1 MKTRKLFTQIF
12 STYLALIIIIIV
24 FFAGYEQKVLSDFYA
39 GEIRRDLAAR
49 ARLVCEHIRDSYQGP
64 AGKLD
69 SLVHTLSQE
78 GNVRITIIRK
88 NGRVMADSHK
98 DKTKMDNHAD
108 RPEIKIAF
116 GDSVGHSTRYSYTL
130 KKQLVYLAV
139 PLKINYKILAAVR
152 VAFPLS
158 AYEASIDSLQ
168 KRVLIGGL
176 FVLLL
181 GALFSYFISRRISTP
196 LEEIKQGTQRFA
208 AGQFEPPLPEI
219 GSSEITAL
227 AATLNQMAREINTR
241 MQTISLQRSEQEAMF
256 ASMKE
261 GVLAVNNNEQI
272 IRVNKAALHFF
283 NILEEQPEKRF
294 IHEIIRHSEVLD
306 FIRTALKESTHLE
319 QDVTVMN
326 EMQHILRISSDPL
339 QNSEGKTIG
348 SLILI
353 NEITHLKK
361 LDKMRQDFVAN
372 VSHELK
378 TPITSIKGYMET
390 LREGQ
395 VDDAET
401 IGKFHTIVAR
411 QADRMNAIITD
422 LLQLSQIE
430 QQEGSEELVKT
441 SEPLAGIIKAAV
453 EDCQTLAEE
462 RKINIQLNLD
472 EHLSVYANSALLEQ
486 ALINLI
492 NNALK
497 YSKTGSDIQIRAGLE
512 ENEIRIHIQDQG
524 CGIDPK
530 YHARLFERF
539 YRVDKARS
547 RDMGGTGLGLAI
559 VKHIAMVHQG
569 NITVTSRVGQGSTFT
584 LHIPKP

>member
-1 MKTRKLFTQIF
+1 MKTKKLFAQIF
-12 STYLALIIIIIV
+12 PTYLALIIIV
-24 FFAGYEQKVLSDFYA
+24 LLFFAGYEQKTLKEFYA
-39 GEIRRDLAAR
+39 EEIRLDLSAR
-49 ARLVCEHIRDSYQGP
+49 AQLISEHIREYYNAQISE
-64 AGKLD
+64 LD
-69 SLVHTLSQE
+69 SVVNTLSKSGQ
-78 GNVRITIIRK
+78 VRITIIQRD
-88 NGRVMADSHK
+88 GQVISDSHK
-98 DKTKMDNHAD
+98 DKTKMDNHGD
-108 RPEIKIAF
+108 RPEIKLAF
-116 GDSVGHSTRYSYTL
+116 RDSVGHSIRYSYTL
-130 KKQLVYLAV
+130 EKQLVYLAV
-139 PLKINYKILAAVR
+139 PLKIDQEILAAVR

-158 AYEASIDSLQ
+158 SYEASIKSLQ
-168 KRVLIGGL
+168 KRVLFGGI

-181 GALFSYFISRRISTP
+181 GALFSYFISRRISKP
-196 LEEIKQGTQRFA
+196 LEEIKKGAQRFA
-208 AGQFEPPLPEI
+208 SGIFEPPLPET

-227 AATLNQMAREINTR
+227 AATLNQMAREINAR
-241 MQTISLQRSEQEAMF
+241 IQTISLQRTEQEAMF

-261 GVLAVNNNEQI
+261 GVFAVNNNEQI

-283 NILEEQPEKRF
+283 NIMDKHPEKRF
-294 IHEIIRHSEVLD
+294 IHEVIRHSQVLD
-306 FIRTALKESTHLE
+306 FIRNAVKEHKHLE

-326 EMQHILRISSDPL
+326 ETQHILRISSDPL
-339 QNSEGKTIG
+339 QNAEGETIG

-401 IGKFHTIVAR
+401 VEKFHAIVAR
-411 QADRMNAIITD
+411 QADRMNAIVTD
-422 LLQLSQIE
+422 LLQLSHIE
-430 QQEGSEELVKT
+430 QQEGSTELVKSNT
-441 SEPLAGIIKAAV
+441 ALIAIIKAAI
-453 EDCQTLAEE
+453 EDCQTLADE
-462 RKINIQLNLD
+462 KNIKLRVSAD
-472 EHLSVYANSALLEQ
+472 EQILVNANSALLEQ

-497 YSKTGSDIQIRAGLE
+497 YSEANSEVLVHVNTDEK
-512 ENEIRIHIQDQG
+512 EIHIHIQDEG

-530 YHARLFERF
+530 YHGRLFERF

-569 NITVTSRVGQGSTFT
+569 NITVKSRPGQGSAFT
-584 LHIPKP
+584 LHLPRL